1 MYMYTTVQ
9 MLALHYQEPCSN
21 SVYEVKLKTTV
32 FALTTAMKALHQVAS
47 FPGLPPS
54 PPKERPGTHCLHM
67 RVISAMY
74 NNKCD
79 KV

>member
-21 SVYEVKLKTTV
+21 SVYKVQLKTTV
-32 FALTTAMKALHQVAS
+32 FVLTTAMKALHQVAL
-47 FPGLPPS
+47 FPGPPS
-54 PPKERPGTHCLHM
+54 PPKERPGTHCLRT
-67 RVISAMY
+67 RVISAMC